1 MSVLA
6 NSLVGLVLVL
16 GALAPS
22 VALAQDEEPELEFFY
37 PLLTRR
43 PVIERE
49 VEFALQ
55 HEKGAEGRRTR
66 VGLALEW
73 PVLPRWQV
81 ELTLPAV
88 VRVPDERD
96 PVAGFGD
103 AEVES
108 KVLVWKSVE
117 QRLLVSVGA
126 EATLPTGSERRGLG
140 GEAAIEP
147 FVTGAIAL
155 GSFDVVA
162 DLAYEW
168 NLESDAS
175 GPREQT
181 LSSGVA
187 VAYRGWSRVAPLLEL
202 TTASRTRGADEDEGH
217 RLLGRAQLYLTPG
230 LNLRPLP
237 GMTLRVGIQL
247 PLTRART
254 SDYTIHAGLVR
265 EF

>member
-1 MSVLA
+1 MSVLR
-6 NSLVGLVLVL
+6 SFLVGLALML
-16 GALAPS
+16 GALLPP
-22 VALAQDEEPELEFFY
+22 VAFAQDEEPDLDFFY

-49 VEFALQ
+49 VEVALE
-55 HEKGAEGRRTR
+55 HEKRAEGRRTT

-73 PVLPRWQV
+73 PVLPRWLV
-81 ELTLPAV
+81 ELTVPLVA
-88 VRVPDERD
+88 RVPDEGD
-96 PVAGFGD
+96 AVAGLGD
-103 AEVES
+103 VEVES
-108 KVLVWKSVE
+108 KLLVWKSVE
-117 QRLLVSVGA
+117 HRALVAVGA
-126 EATLPTGSERRGLG
+126 EATLPTGSERRELG

-168 NLESDAS
+168 NFEADGP

-187 VAYRGWSRVAPLLEL
+187 VGYRGWSRVTPLLEL
-202 TTASRTRGADEDEGH
+202 TTESRTRGPDEDERP
-217 RLLGRAQLYLTPG
+217 RLLGRPQVYLIPG
-230 LNLRPLP
+230 LNVRPLP
-237 GMTLRVGIQL
+237 GTTLRLGIQL